1 MPIGNWASTTALLIS
16 IRGLEGSVMRLTF
29 AVERFPI
36 TPQVRLIKIEKVK
49 EVTLKATRPTMT
61 PRAKNMKAWISQIT
75 PQTERG

>member
-1 MPIGNWASTTALLIS
+1 
-16 IRGLEGSVMRLTF
+16 MRLTF

-36 TPQVRLIKIEKVK
+36 TPRVRLIKMEKVK

-75 PQTERG
+75 PQTERR